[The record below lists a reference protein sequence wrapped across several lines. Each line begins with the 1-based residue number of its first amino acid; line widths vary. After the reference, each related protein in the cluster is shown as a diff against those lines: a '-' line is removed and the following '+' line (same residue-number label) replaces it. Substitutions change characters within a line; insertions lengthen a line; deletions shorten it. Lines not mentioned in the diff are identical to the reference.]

1 MYLSIDKMIG
11 LSPTIIEK
19 GENIWLSLDIAGHGQ
34 RDISLFCARE
44 LDRQQIIRLFTRF
57 AERLDAELIRFL
69 EEKEREEV
77 QDGAHEP
84 A

>member
-1 MYLSIDKMIG
+1 MKGGRAMYLSVDKMTD
-11 LSPTIIEK
+11 LDLKIIEK
-19 GENIWLSLDIAGHGQ
+19 DKTIWLSLDIAGDGQ

-57 AERLDAELIRFL
+57 AERLDTELIRFL
-69 EEKEREEV
+69 EEKEGE
-77 QDGAHEP
+77 AK

>member
-1 MYLSIDKMIG
+1 MYVSIDKMTD
-11 LSPTIIEK
+11 LDLKIIEK
-19 GENIWLSLDIAGHGQ
+19 DKNIWLSLDIAGDGH

-69 EEKEREEV
+69 EGKEV
-77 QDGAHEP
+77 QDATHEP

>member
-1 MYLSIDKMIG
+1 MYLSVDKMTD
-11 LSPTIIEK
+11 LDLRIIEK
-19 GENIWLSLDIAGHGQ
+19 DKNIWLSLDIAGDGQ

-57 AERLDAELIRFL
+57 AERLDAELIKFL
-69 EEKEREEV
+69 EGKEV
-77 QDGAHEP
+77 QDEKSAV